1 MSHILRRGMLA
12 VLLLL
17 SSCLTAL
24 AVPGAASAQGGTF
37 DALTYNVAGLPEILS
52 SAATDRT
59 TSHTAIG
66 QRLGPYEIV
75 NVQEDFNYHAALY
88 AADTHPY
95 RTATTGGA
103 GIGSGLNTV
112 SSYAFDELS
121 RTKWADCALGSGD
134 CLTPKGFTF
143 LRVRLAEGVFV
154 DVYNLHTDAGSESA
168 DITARAKNLAQ
179 VTSYIQT
186 HSAGKAVIVM
196 GDTNTRYTRTGD
208 TIAAFAATNGLTD
221 AWVQLERGGVPPVAG
236 AAALLCDDAAPADSC
251 ETVDKILYRG
261 DGAVSLTATDYR
273 NDSALFREAGTGL
286 MLSDHHPIATTFS
299 WTTNP
304 AVQQSDLYGGTG
316 GTPFTDVPSLTAGAS
331 PTTFTL
337 RGGSRLDQ
345 AAVTLSGGITLAHGG
360 TGGTAQSLTLG
371 AGEHVA
377 SAKICQGTYS
387 GGVRVFSVT
396 LTTSLGRTLTGGTAT
411 SDCVTRTAPSG
422 WRVAGFH
429 GRAGSA
435 VDRLGVVYT
444 PR

>member
-1 MSHILRRGMLA
+1 MRRAFLA
-12 VLLLL
+12 ALLLL

-24 AVPGAASAQGGTF
+24 AVPGAASAQAGVF
-37 DALTYNVAGLPEILS
+37 DVLTYNVAGLPEILS

-66 QRLGPYEIV
+66 QRIGPYEIV

-88 AADTHPY
+88 AADGHPY

-103 GIGSGLNTV
+103 GIGSGLNTL
-112 SSYAFDELS
+112 SSYPFDELS

-143 LRVRLAEGVFV
+143 LRVRLAEGVYV
-154 DVYNLHTDAGSESA
+154 DVYNLHADAGSESA
-168 DITARAKNLAQ
+168 DISARAKNLAQ

-186 HSAGKAVIVM
+186 YSAGKAVIVM

-208 TIAAFAATNGLTD
+208 GIAAFAAANGLTD
-221 AWVQLERGGVPPVAG
+221 AWVQLERGGSAPAEG
-236 AAALLCDDAAPADSC
+236 SAALVCDDAAPADTC

-261 DGAVSLTATDYR
+261 DAAVSLTATDYR
-273 NDSALFREAGTGL
+273 NESALFREAGTGL
-286 MLSDHHPIATTFS
+286 MLSDHHPIATTLS

-304 AVQQSDLYGGTG
+304 AVQQSDPYGGTG
-316 GTPFTDVPSLTAGAS
+316 GTPFTDVAAFTGAPTAFS
-331 PTTFTL
+331 V

-345 AAVTLSGGITLAHGG
+345 VSVALAGGATLAHGG
-360 TGGTAQSLTLG
+360 TGGTAQTLTLG
-371 AGEHVA
+371 AGEHVT
-377 SAKICQGTYS
+377 SATICRGTYS
-387 GGVRVFSVT
+387 GSVRVFSLT
-396 LTTSLGRTLTGGTAT
+396 LTTSLGRTLTGGATT
-411 SDCVTRTAPSG
+411 SDCVTRTAPAG
-422 WRVAGFH
+422 WRIAGFH